1 VIKIK
6 FGEYLQQKVIQ
17 LALIDLIKCL
27 EESGDKELMLL
38 IVIIQETTGYTKIT
52 ILLGELSQDLYSMLI
67 SKVMI

>member
-1 VIKIK
+1 MIKIK